1 MKGEK
6 CKKRPKRKYR
16 ILLTPLYSSL
26 HYFPAWL
33 RYISRVQ
40 KEKTTFGSKFKLI
53 MGILFGFLL
62 VCLIIYAVLVTNGIY
77 LLSKLIIING
87 MGMAISTKFL
97 WIIIN
102 LLLWGV
108 ASRFIYILMINS
120 RGGTPNIEGVWK
132 FYLFLNTVLFLI
144 VFLLGYKSK

>member
-1 MKGEK
+1 
-6 CKKRPKRKYR
+6 
-16 ILLTPLYSSL
+16 
-26 HYFPAWL
+26 
-33 RYISRVQ
+33 VQ

-77 LLSKLIIING
+77 CLSKLIIING
-87 MGMAISTKFL
+87 MGMVISTKFL

-102 LLLWGV
+102 LLLWGI